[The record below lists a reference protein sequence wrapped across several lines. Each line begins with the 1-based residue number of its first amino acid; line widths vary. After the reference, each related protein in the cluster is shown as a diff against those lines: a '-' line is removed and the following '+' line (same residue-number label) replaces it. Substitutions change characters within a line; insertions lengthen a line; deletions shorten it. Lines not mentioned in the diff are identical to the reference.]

1 MVIKNILEKNILLI
15 VLFLVGGCATQSQYS
30 HFGEKYPPITESVSI
45 DIFLNSSPTREFIK
59 ISRLDVH
66 IENTHFVI
74 PSFEDA
80 LPELKRQARL
90 SGAHAITSI
99 RESSSSMGE
108 TRIYH
113 VTATGVR
120 YLE

>member
-1 MVIKNILEKNILLI
+1 MKTCLKKCMLLMV
-15 VLFLVGGCATQSQYS
+15 VSFVTGCAMQSQFY
-30 HFGEKYPPITESVSI
+30 HLGEKYPPTPESVVIELFWDDMPS
-45 DIFLNSSPTREFIK
+45 RKFIK

-66 IENTHFVI
+66 IENTHFVSA
-74 PSFEDA
+74 SFADA

-90 SGAHAITSI
+90 SGAHAITNI

-120 YLE
+120 YLK